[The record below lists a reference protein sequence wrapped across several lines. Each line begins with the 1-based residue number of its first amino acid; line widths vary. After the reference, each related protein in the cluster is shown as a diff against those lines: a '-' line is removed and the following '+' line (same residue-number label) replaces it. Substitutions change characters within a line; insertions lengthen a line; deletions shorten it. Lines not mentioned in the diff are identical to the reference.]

1 VVEEQGKLDVLI
13 NNAGF
18 SVAGSADDTP
28 LESAQ
33 SMFDTNLWGI
43 ARTVKAALPHF
54 RRQAGG
60 QIINVSSVGGL
71 VGFPFQEYYCASKW
85 AVEGYTESLA
95 ISNAHLNVKVS
106 LVEPGAI
113 RTPFFANAQSH
124 VDFADPGVKALW
136 GRFVAG
142 MATASTNTQLAQTAE
157 EVAEVIKT
165 VVDAEKPHLRY
176 QSGVAS
182 KAVAAGVRVDPT
194 GDASVQA
201 QVARFF
207 KN

>member
-28 LESAQ
+28 LASAQ

-136 GRFVAG
+136 DRFVAG

>member
-1 VVEEQGKLDVLI
+1 MVEEQGKLDVLI

-28 LESAQ
+28 LASAQ

>member
-1 VVEEQGKLDVLI
+1 MVEEQGKLDVLI

-18 SVAGSADDTP
+18 SVAGSADDMP

-60 QIINVSSVGGL
+60 QIINLSSVGGL

-95 ISNAHLNVKVS
+95 ITNAPLNIKVS
-106 LVEPGAI
+106 LVEPAAI
-113 RTPFFANAQSH
+113 RTPFFANAQRH
-124 VDFADPGVKALW
+124 LDFADPGVKALW
-136 GRFVAG
+136 DRFVAG
-142 MATASTNTQLAQTAE
+142 MAASSTDTQFAQTAE

-176 QSGVAS
+176 QTGVAS

-201 QVARFF
+201 QLARFF
-207 KN
+207 KE